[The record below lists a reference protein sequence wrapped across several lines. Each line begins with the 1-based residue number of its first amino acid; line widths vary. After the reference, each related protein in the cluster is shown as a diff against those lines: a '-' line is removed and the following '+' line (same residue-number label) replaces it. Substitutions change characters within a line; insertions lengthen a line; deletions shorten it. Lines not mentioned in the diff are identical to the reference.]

1 MGAGDGIKLQRNDIH
16 HQAKSK
22 CNYQNLNFGFRTVI
36 YDTSPKQGQL
46 LVEAAACFNNKTTFC
61 LQIKCL
67 STTLT
72 LDLEEESSCVGQ
84 NAEA

>member
-1 MGAGDGIKLQRNDIH
+1 MTSITR
-16 HQAKSK
+16 
-22 CNYQNLNFGFRTVI
+22 QNLSATTKILTLVFEVI